1 MLVDDCYERSN
12 LRRKEEVMTARN
24 ICVGFLSLLF
34 LAFLCVAQQKEVQK
48 VEIKKVPITHV
59 DPTSGEQ
66 MYVSYCA
73 ACHGRDGKGYGPA
86 APALKTPLPDLTTMA
101 KRNHGEYPA
110 LQVMQTIRGDVAS
123 PVHGDKDMP
132 VWGPA
137 FRSLHFDGDP
147 SIDVQRRISSLN
159 GYIESLQQK

>member
-1 MLVDDCYERSN
+1 
-12 LRRKEEVMTARN
+12 MTARN
-24 ICVGFLSLLF
+24 ICVAALSLFF
-34 LAFLCVAQQKEVQK
+34 LAFLCLAQQKKVQT
-48 VEIKKVPITHV
+48 VEIKKIPIADV

-73 ACHGRDGKGYGPA
+73 ACHGRDGKGHGPA
-86 APALKTPLPDLTTMA
+86 VPALKTPPPDLTTLA

-110 LQVMQTIRGDVAS
+110 LQVMQTIRGDVGS
-123 PVHGDKDMP
+123 PAHGDKDMP

-137 FRSLHFDGDP
+137 FRSLHFAGDP
-147 SIDVQRRISSLN
+147 SIEVQRRISSLN

>member
-1 MLVDDCYERSN
+1 MIDF
-12 LRRKEEVMTARN
+12 LRLQPVREEEVMAARK
-24 ICVGFLSLLF
+24 ICVALSLLF
-34 LAFLCVAQQKEVQK
+34 LAFLCVAQQRGVQT

-66 MYVSYCA
+66 MYLSYCA

-86 APALKTPLPDLTTMA
+86 TPALKAAPPDLTTLA
-101 KRNHGEYPA
+101 KRNNGQYPT
-110 LQVMQTIRGDVAS
+110 LKVMQTIRGDVAS
-123 PVHGDKDMP
+123 PAHGDKDMP